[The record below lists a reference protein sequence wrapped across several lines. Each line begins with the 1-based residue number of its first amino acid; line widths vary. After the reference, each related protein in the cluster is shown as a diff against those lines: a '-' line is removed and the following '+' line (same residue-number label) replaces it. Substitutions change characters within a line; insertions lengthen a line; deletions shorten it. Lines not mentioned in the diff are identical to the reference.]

1 MSKVILY
8 IAASLDGLIA
18 GKDDDI
24 SWLFTYNDVDY
35 GYDSFFSTI
44 GAIIEGK
51 RTYDIE
57 VQNGWE
63 NAHPVP
69 TFVMTRH
76 IPEKKAERDYVIFTN
91 ENISSVLRQAKKIT
105 DKNIWL
111 MGGANLAKQFLAE
124 GLIDEIILGV
134 VPVILGEGI
143 VLFDNIGK
151 NIPLNLIEVKQF
163 DKGLIQLFFTV
174 KK

>member
-1 MSKVILY
+1 MGKVILY
-8 IAASLDGLIA
+8 IATSLDGFIA
-18 GKDDDI
+18 GKNDDI

-44 GAIIEGK
+44 GTVIEGK

-57 VQNGWE
+57 IQSGWE

-69 TFVMTRH
+69 TFVMTHH
-76 IPEKKAERDYVIFTN
+76 IPEKKPERENVIFTN
-91 ENISSVLRQAKKIT
+91 EGISDVLRKAKRMT

-111 MGGANLAKQFLAE
+111 MGGANLAKQFLVE

-143 VLFDNIGK
+143 LLLDSIGK
-151 NIPLNLIEVKQF
+151 KIPLQLNEVKQF
-163 DKGLIQLFFTV
+163 DKGLIQLFYTI
-174 KK
+174 KE